1 MRKLIVLMHISL
13 DGFVAGMNDELDW
26 IHVDEA
32 IFDFVATM
40 TNQAD
45 TALYGRI
52 TYEMMQNYWP
62 TAAQQ
67 PNASKHDIEHAAWY
81 NQVSKLVLSRT
92 MSEKGLINTTVISD
106 RLVANI
112 NKIKKQKGYRC
123 QKIIMR
129 RRSVSAFFWCRN
141 FCEAPLFT
149 LSEGRENVPFLK

>member
-52 TYEMMQNYWP
+52 TYEMMQNYI
-62 TAAQQ
+62 THLILL
-67 PNASKHDIEHAAWY
+67 NH
-81 NQVSKLVLSRT
+81 LLLLS
-92 MSEKGLINTTVISD
+92 
-106 RLVANI
+106 
-112 NKIKKQKGYRC
+112 
-123 QKIIMR
+123 
-129 RRSVSAFFWCRN
+129 F
-141 FCEAPLFT
+141 
-149 LSEGRENVPFLK
+149 